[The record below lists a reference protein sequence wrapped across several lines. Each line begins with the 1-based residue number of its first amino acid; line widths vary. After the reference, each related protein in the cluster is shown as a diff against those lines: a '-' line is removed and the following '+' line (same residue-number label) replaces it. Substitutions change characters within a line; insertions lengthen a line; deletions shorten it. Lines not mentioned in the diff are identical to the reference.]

1 MIFAWKDFELL
12 INLCVSTPTLN
23 LKMPICMICNCSLG
37 WDSFSIRF
45 KPAAKIVCGVD
56 VPVEGPYPL
65 LSTNAMASWLS
76 MLSMFTELAECYL
89 QLPTSQ
95 WRNRFV
101 LRRLRSWQSN
111 IPNCGISIHWNGFL
125 ENWAIPDIGLELVRS
140 SQLTQ
145 TRVVW
150 LWHPPR
156 MDSASLGISTKPT
169 ISSFLIMCTRRLAG
183 RRLHVEII
191 CTILR
196 VTRTS
201 RRWAEH
207 EHSSYYIETIMNT
220 TYSVLGIVRL
230 GNQNTQKSL
239 ILSMASYCIIKV
251 HMFSFLLWPWQ

>member
-12 INLCVSTPTLN
+12 IINLCVSTPTLN

-125 ENWAIPDIGLELVRS
+125 ENWAIPDIGLELVLPNWRKHALS
-140 SQLTQ
+140 GYGILLEW
-145 TRVVW
+145 TRHHWVY
-150 LWHPPR
+150 PPSR
-156 MDSASLGISTKPT
+156 PSLH
-169 ISSFLIMCTRRLAG
+169 F
-183 RRLHVEII
+183 
-191 CTILR
+191 
-196 VTRTS
+196 
-201 RRWAEH
+201 W
-207 EHSSYYIETIMNT
+207 
-220 TYSVLGIVRL
+220 
-230 GNQNTQKSL
+230 
-239 ILSMASYCIIKV
+239 
-251 HMFSFLLWPWQ
+251 